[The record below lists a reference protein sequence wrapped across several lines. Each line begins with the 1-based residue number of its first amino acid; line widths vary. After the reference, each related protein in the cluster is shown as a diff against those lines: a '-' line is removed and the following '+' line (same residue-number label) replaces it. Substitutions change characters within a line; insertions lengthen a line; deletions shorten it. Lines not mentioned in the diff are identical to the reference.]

1 MNFDYTEAEL
11 RLMWLRE
18 TGATPEEIE
27 DAMAEVDDEA
37 QS

>member
-11 RLMWLRE
+11 HLMWLRE

-27 DAMAEVDDEA
+27 QAMAEVDHDQE
-37 QS
+37 S